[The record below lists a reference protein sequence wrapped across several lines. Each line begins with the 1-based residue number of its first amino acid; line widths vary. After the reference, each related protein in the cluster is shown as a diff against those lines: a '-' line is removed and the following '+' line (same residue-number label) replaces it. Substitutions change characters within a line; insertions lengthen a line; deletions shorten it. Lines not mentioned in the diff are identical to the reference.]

1 MTTLSRQKGT
11 LKTRRNLH
19 TPITCHFRLS
29 YGITNS
35 WYSVLCTRLSLT
47 RLWGI
52 TGQEVSSISLYPPQS
67 TSYNFFP
74 FLISISLIHAESVI
88 QWMTVCS
95 TLYPLTPL
103 RSQKQIKMIMSSL
116 EVKQENK
123 VQKVHQT
130 KGVSKK
136 AGAVWLSLEGSGNPF
151 LRTHSVLRLALA
163 LCSGPQVL
171 EVRVQLIPCA
181 PNPAASRFRW
191 NQEEIYA

>member
-1 MTTLSRQKGT
+1 MESPTRGIVFCAHVSPLLDSEGLQDKKCPAFPYILLRARHTIFSLPHFHLS
-11 LKTRRNLH
+11 H
-19 TPITCHFRLS
+19 SHWIS
-29 YGITNS
+29 YPVS
-35 WYSVLCTRLSLT
+35 DCVLCSL
-47 RLWGI
+47 
-52 TGQEVSSISLYPPQS
+52 
-67 TSYNFFP
+67 P
-74 FLISISLIHAESVI
+74 FN
-88 QWMTVCS
+88 TFKK
-95 TLYPLTPL
+95 P
-103 RSQKQIKMIMSSL
+103 KQIKMLMSSL

-136 AGAVWLSLEGSGNPF
+136 AGAVRLSLEGSGNPF
-151 LRTHSVLRLALA
+151 LRTHSVVRLALA